1 MTRTMIALLT
11 TVALVVA
18 SSVTVPAQGKKGS
31 TPKPQHVSS
40 RGAAT
45 QASSQKTTKAG
56 PKTTGGPK
64 TSAPKTSAPKT
75 TTVSQTSKGPK
86 TTTAK
91 ATKPAKTTS
100 SPSTKVARAD
110 AKSTTKSARA
120 DAKSTAKSA
129 RADRNAT
136 TSDTTGTSTTTPVTT
151 PTTPGDG
158 ETPVTLTK
166 VQEKLQ
172 KNTKLADRLEG
183 RLPKGADLME
193 AADGFK
199 NLGQFVAA
207 VNVSSNLGLDF
218 EKLKTAMVD
227 DGRSLGQAIQSV
239 KKDVENPT
247 VVAQRAES
255 EALTL
260 IQQTEKTTATTS
272 TTTTSTTSQKTK
284 SKDKPKLARTGSGS
298 K

>member
-1 MTRTMIALLT
+1 
-11 TVALVVA
+11 
-18 SSVTVPAQGKKGS
+18 
-31 TPKPQHVSS
+31 
-40 RGAAT
+40 
-45 QASSQKTTKAG
+45 
-56 PKTTGGPK
+56 
-64 TSAPKTSAPKT
+64 
-75 TTVSQTSKGPK
+75 
-86 TTTAK
+86 
-91 ATKPAKTTS
+91 
-100 SPSTKVARAD
+100 
-110 AKSTTKSARA
+110 
-120 DAKSTAKSA
+120 
-129 RADRNAT
+129 
-136 TSDTTGTSTTTPVTT
+136 
-151 PTTPGDG
+151 
-158 ETPVTLTK
+158 VTLTR
-166 VQEKLQ
+166 VQERLQ

-260 IQQTEKTTATTS
+260 IQQTEKTTATT
-272 TTTTSTTSQKTK
+272 TTTSTTSQKTK
-284 SKDKPKLARTGSGS
+284 SKDKPKQARTGSGS